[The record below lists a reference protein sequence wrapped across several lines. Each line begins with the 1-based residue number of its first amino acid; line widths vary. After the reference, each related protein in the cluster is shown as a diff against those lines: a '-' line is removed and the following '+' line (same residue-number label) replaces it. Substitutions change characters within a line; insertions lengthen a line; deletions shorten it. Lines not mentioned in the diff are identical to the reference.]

1 MVSSM
6 RRAGSRGAA
15 AAAAGLLA
23 IGTAACGSTAILS
36 HSSTGVVAP
45 TTAATPAPLAGASSG
60 GGSQAAPSKTSTPQ
74 QLGFPYLATKN
85 TTRVAGNDPISNA
98 AAVATAVFPST
109 ASGTHPTAVTVA
121 PSDSWQA
128 SVAAASLMGAPFRAP
143 MLLATPSTLPTAT
156 ASALDL
162 LAPTGDASADGAQV
176 IRVGD
181 VPRVKG
187 LKQVTI
193 GGNDAYSIAAGIDAF
208 ETRER
213 HGASTDV
220 VIASAQNPAY
230 AMPAAGWAAESGEPI
245 LYVESTGV
253 PQATANALRRH
264 HHAHI
269 YVLGPSSVVSNFTF
283 NQLKAYGT
291 VKRIGGS
298 TAAAESVNFAEYR
311 NPPCAYGQ
319 QCAHIPHSFGWAIR
333 SPGHGYVLVNEDQPL
348 DAAAAAAL
356 SASGGFGPQ
365 LLLAA
370 ANTLPKAV
378 LNYFLSYATPGYN
391 SEGPTAA
398 VYNHAWLIGN
408 ESEITES
415 VQAQLDSILEVVPA
429 P

>member
-1 MVSSM
+1 M

-15 AAAAGLLA
+15 IAAAMALAAAALTG
-23 IGTAACGSTAILS
+23 CGSTKILIHTS
-36 HSSTGVVAP
+36 TAASSPA
-45 TTAATPAPLAGASSG
+45 TAATPAPLAGASSG
-60 GGSQAAPSKTSTPQ
+60 GGSQVAPSQTSTPQ

-98 AAVATAVFPST
+98 AAVAMAVYPST
-109 ASGTHPTAVTVA
+109 APGTHPTAVTLA

-128 SVAAASLMGAPFRAP
+128 AVAAASLMGSPFRAP
-143 MLLATPSTLPTAT
+143 LLLSTPSSLPTAT
-156 ASALDL
+156 SSALNL
-162 LAPTGDASADGAQV
+162 LAPTGDSSAESAQV

-181 VPRVKG
+181 VPRVTG
-187 LKQVTI
+187 LKTTSI
-193 GGNDAYSIAAGIDAF
+193 GGNDAYSIAANIDAF
-208 ETRER
+208 ETRQR
-213 HGASTDV
+213 HGASTDI

-253 PQATANALRRH
+253 PTVTANELKKHR
-264 HHAHI
+264 HAHI
-269 YVLGPSSVVSNFTF
+269 YVLGPASVVSNFTF
-283 NQLKAYGT
+283 DQLKQYGS
-291 VKRIGGS
+291 VKRIVGS

-311 NPPCAYGQ
+311 DPACSYGQ

-333 SPGHGYVLVNEDQPL
+333 SPGHGYVLLNENQPL

-356 SASGGFGPQ
+356 SASGGYGPQ
-365 LLLAA
+365 LLVAS

-378 LNYFLSYATPGYN
+378 LNYFLDYATPGYT

-408 ESEITES
+408 EAEITES

-429 P
+429 K

>member
-1 MVSSM
+1 MVIAM
-6 RRAGSRGAA
+6 KRAGTAA
-15 AAAAGLLA
+15 AATAAAGLLA
-23 IGTAACGSTAILS
+23 IGTAACGSTTILTRS
-36 HSSTGVVAP
+36 ATAVARAP
-45 TTAATPAPLAGASSG
+45 TAAAPAPLAGASSD
-60 GGSQAAPSKTSTPQ
+60 GGSQSAPSRTSTPQ

-109 ASGTHPTAVTVA
+109 ASGTHPTAVTLA

-128 SVAAASLMGAPFRAP
+128 SVAAASLMGSPFRAP
-143 MLLATPSTLPTAT
+143 MLLATPSSLPTAT

-162 LAPTGDASADGAQV
+162 LAPTGDASAGGAQV

-181 VPRVKG
+181 VPRVRG
-187 LKQVTI
+187 LKQTTI
-193 GGNDAYSIAAGIDAF
+193 GGNDAYSIAADIDAF

-220 VIASAQNPAY
+220 VIASAQDPSY

-253 PQATANALRRH
+253 PQATANALKHH
-264 HHAHI
+264 HHAHL

-291 VKRIGGS
+291 VKRISGS
-298 TAAAESVNFAEYR
+298 TAAAESVNFAKYR
-311 NPPCAYGQ
+311 DPACTYGQ
-319 QCAHIPHSFGWAIR
+319 QCAHVPHSFGWAIR
-333 SPGHGYVLVNEDQPL
+333 SPGHGYVLVNQDQPL

-356 SASGGFGPQ
+356 SASGGYGPQ

-378 LNYFLSYATPGYN
+378 LNYFLDYATPGYT

-408 ESEITES
+408 EAEITES

-429 P
+429 K